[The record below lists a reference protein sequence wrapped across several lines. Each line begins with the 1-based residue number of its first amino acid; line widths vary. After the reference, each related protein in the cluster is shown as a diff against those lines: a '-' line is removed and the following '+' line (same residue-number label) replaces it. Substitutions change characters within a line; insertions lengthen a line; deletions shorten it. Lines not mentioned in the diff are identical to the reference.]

1 MAVADVGAG
10 TGVFVDFFARDVGRD
25 GRVFAVEIAP
35 KFVDLLRE
43 RAAARGFTQVHAV
56 LCTERDVAL
65 APASVD
71 VVFACDT
78 YHHFEYPQATLAS
91 IHRALRAGGTLVLVD
106 FERIPGV
113 SRPMDRR
120 SRSLRQG
127 AGGARGPGRRGSNW
141 WRRCRWGC
149 ARTTSC
155 ASGRRTADA
164 ASAPRELR
172 HDLVGFGKAA
182 FAAALVPQQPA
193 VGLDPEVTLAAGDRH
208 DLQPRHCAF
217 EGGGQTGR
225 AGQVVSD
232 DAVFDRHV
240 HAASVAPAAGG
251 PHASIGQKKGPGAGV
266 APEPMPKVPS
276 RRKAGISS
284 ADE

>member
-1 MAVADVGAG
+1 MRHLAAVLLLLPCVGACAGAPAEASVRPGINADFTDATLDVDAMVRRFEAESREIFARRAAIARAVGLQPGMAVADVGAG

-113 SRPMDRR
+113 SRPWIVDHV
-120 SRSLRQG
+120 
-127 AGGARGPGRRGSNW
+127 
-141 WRRCRWGC
+141 RC
-149 ARTTSC
+149 
-155 ASGRRTADA
+155 
-164 ASAPRELR
+164 
-172 HDLVGFGKAA
+172 GKEQ
-182 FAAALVPQQPA
+182 VVQ
-193 VGLDPEVTLAAGDRH
+193 EVLAAG
-208 DLQPRHCAF
+208 F
-217 EGGGQTGR
+217 EL
-225 AGQVVSD
+225 V
-232 DAVFDRHV
+232 
-240 HAASVAPAAGG
+240 
-251 PHASIGQKKGPGAGV
+251 
-266 APEPMPKVPS
+266 EEVPVGL
-276 RRKAGISS
+276 RENYFLRFRKAHG
-284 ADE
+284 